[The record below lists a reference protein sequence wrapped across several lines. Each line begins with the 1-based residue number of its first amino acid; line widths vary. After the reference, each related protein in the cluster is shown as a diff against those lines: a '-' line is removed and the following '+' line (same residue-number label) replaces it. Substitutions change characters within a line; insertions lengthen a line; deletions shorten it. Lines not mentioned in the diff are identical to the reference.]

1 MLETS
6 PDTARDAQFN
16 LVVDEYGRFL
26 SNAIAQ
32 LCPKDL
38 GIQFSDIEQDAK
50 LRLWR
55 ALESEREIRDLA
67 SYIYRIAATATIDAV
82 RRVKARREEQLCVAG
97 EDEENGLQLETAKE
111 NAPDRLAELVA
122 AGRRRHVGRL
132 DGVFP
137 GGLRRRSLPAR
148 PALPR
153 PSGVLP
159 PVAAGSR
166 RRPADGHP
174 CAVADCHRDGSRLDR
189 FGASGQPSNEC
200 TSPHRALRTADGRA
214 DRTDGRAGR
223 SASCAA
229 TASVQLGR
237 WRADCRR

>member
-6 PDTARDAQFN
+6 PETARDAQFN

-97 EDEENGLQLETAKE
+97 EDEENGLQLETAKK
-111 NAPDRLAELVA
+111 NAPDRLAERRQMVQKVEAALARVA
-122 AGRRRHVGRL
+122 EN
-132 DGVFP
+132 
-137 GGLRRRSLPAR
+137 RRSAVGLYLEGMSSQEIAELLGWSEPKAR
-148 PALPR
+148 NLVYR
-153 PSGVLP
+153 GLS
-159 PVAAGSR
+159 
-166 RRPADGHP
+166 
-174 CAVADCHRDGSRLDR
+174 
-189 FGASGQPSNEC
+189 E
-200 TSPHRALRTADGRA
+200 LRKYLREEGIEYEAE
-214 DRTDGRAGR
+214 
-223 SASCAA
+223 
-229 TASVQLGR
+229 
-237 WRADCRR
+237 